1 VLYTSCDT
9 LTGVATVKILEGRDP
24 VTRTYDEEADV
35 LYLSLGTPRAAV
47 GVDVGDGI
55 ILRYDEAANEVVG
68 VTLVGVRARL
78 IRELSEGI

>member
-1 VLYTSCDT
+1 M
-9 LTGVATVKILEGRDP
+9 GAVKILEGRDP

-35 LYLSLGTPRAAV
+35 LYLSLGAPRAAV
-47 GVDVGDGI
+47 GIDVGNGI

-78 IRELSEGI
+78 LEQLSDAGS